1 MSAALPA
8 PPNGRRYPRRS
19 VSSLSRNPLARESD
33 RTEAALAVVLIG
45 IWLLAFPVAAVVGS
59 LAWAASSSAAAQQAK
74 DRTEGTAALLLD
86 APPIPYSARGTPM
99 TTPSPVEA
107 RWTAP
112 DGSHRTGEIS
122 ASPGL
127 QAGDAVSIW
136 LDRSGAVTDPPVNA
150 TGAAGRVVVLAVG
163 GWLACGVALM
173 SVFWTV
179 RWRLDR
185 DRQKA
190 WAAEWERVGP
200 SWTGL

>member
-8 PPNGRRYPRRS
+8 RPNGWRYPRRS
-19 VSSLSRNPLARESD
+19 VSSLWRNPLARESD

-45 IWLLAFPVAAVVGS
+45 IWLLAFPVAAIVGS

-127 QAGDAVSIW
+127 QAGDAVSIRIG
-136 LDRSGAVTDPPVNA
+136 DGTGPVEP
-150 TGAAGRVVVLAVG
+150 R
-163 GWLACGVALM
+163 
-173 SVFWTV
+173 
-179 RWRLDR
+179 R
-185 DRQKA
+185 
-190 WAAEWERVGP
+190 
-200 SWTGL
+200 